1 MPGEPETAQK
11 VLLVTPELTSVL
23 ECTESS
29 QTFSDKVL
37 TDIVKIAYLQAVFY
51 NRHICSNAHVLAEA
65 DLPVYS

>member
-37 TDIVKIAYLQAVFY
+37 TDIVKILPTSRVLQSTYLLMY
-51 NRHICSNAHVLAEA
+51 ILAEA